1 MAATDGEGS
10 AGRSGPALPVA
21 LVSLIPAK
29 PSLIHPKNGRFLHFT
44 DGEQNVLIRPF
55 QQHIHKG
62 VTWGMP
68 ERQKPPVLTVPFF
81 EPGIQPLFSHA
92 GNSPEPGM
100 VSFPV
105 DNKIYHQKHV
115 FSTV

>member
-1 MAATDGEGS
+1 
-10 AGRSGPALPVA
+10 
-21 LVSLIPAK
+21 
-29 PSLIHPKNGRFLHFT
+29 
-44 DGEQNVLIRPF
+44 
-55 QQHIHKG
+55 
-62 VTWGMP
+62 MP
-68 ERQKPPVLTVPFF
+68 ETPATPVLTMPFL

-92 GNSPEPGM
+92 GNSPEPGV